1 MFRNVFLAQSHAR
14 FVSLMCMKCLFFG
27 GESEYQGGVCPII
40 LDMSVHGQMK
50 MKIEQVF
57 LFAGFAQLT

>member
-1 MFRNVFLAQSHAR
+1 
-14 FVSLMCMKCLFFG
+14 MKCLFFG
-27 GESEYQGGVCPII
+27 GEGEYQGGISPMIRH
-40 LDMSVHGQMK
+40 MSVHAEMK